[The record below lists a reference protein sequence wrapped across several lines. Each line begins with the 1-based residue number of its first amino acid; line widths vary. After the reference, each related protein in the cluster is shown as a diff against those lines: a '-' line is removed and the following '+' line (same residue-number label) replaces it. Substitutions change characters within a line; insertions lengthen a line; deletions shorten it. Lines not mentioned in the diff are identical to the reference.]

1 MLTTR
6 LLFFA
11 WFLAAIGLVV
21 AGVVGGSYWDIRR
34 KLEAQIYRH
43 LTEELSPNSSRNGAS
58 VPHLVWPAVG
68 PADIG
73 RLASRGFSVRYFDLA
88 GVRRLA
94 GGGDAGLP
102 AERPEKIRQLLG
114 QRSGSLRYTSSLR
127 RETWQMWAL
136 PVHSD
141 RGDWVGI
148 LEVGTSLRHHHQV
161 LEILGRTLLWGGGL
175 GVVVSALMAAWLSQ
189 YFGRPIE
196 SMARVMNRVRD
207 GELSARTQPGGTAE
221 MRQMAVDLNRMVG
234 ELEKLLASQRTFIAN
249 ASHELKT
256 PLTSLSA
263 MCELLHRRDDELTVE
278 RRERAWR
285 VVEREIAS
293 MSALVQDL
301 LALSRLEM
309 TVSPG
314 AGFDPLPLLAD
325 LAEHYHDVGR
335 VEFCLRGQ
343 AIMPGDPGVFSR
355 VVRNLIENALQ
366 HTPDPGRVRVSLD
379 FREGLW
385 QLEVDDQ
392 GSGIAPEVLDRVAE
406 PFFRGDTSRSRRAG
420 GSGLGLSIVAA
431 WVEQQGG
438 KWKIESG
445 PACKE
450 WSTRIW
456 LGIPSGSLQEHPSP
470 IFSLNP

>member
-1 MLTTR
+1 M
-6 LLFFA
+6 
-11 WFLAAIGLVV
+11 AAISLVM
-21 AGVVGGSYWDIRR
+21 AGVVGGSYWGIRR
-34 KLEAQIYRH
+34 KLEAQIYRQ
-43 LTEELSPNSSRNGAS
+43 LSDELSPGSLRNGS

-68 PADIG
+68 PAEVG
-73 RLASRGFSVRYFDLA
+73 RLASRGISVRYFDVT
-88 GVRRLA
+88 GVRRLE

-102 AERPEKIRQLLG
+102 AERPEKVRQLLG
-114 QRSGSLRYTSSLR
+114 QRADSLRYTSSLR

-141 RGDWVGI
+141 KGEWVGV
-148 LEVGTSLRHHHQV
+148 LEVGTSLRYHHQV
-161 LEILGRTLLWGGGL
+161 LEILGRTLLWGGAL
-175 GVVVSALMAAWLSQ
+175 GAVVSAVMAAWLSQ

-196 SMARVMNRVRD
+196 SMARVMNRVRG

-221 MRQMAVDLNRMVG
+221 MRQMAVDLNRMVE
-234 ELEKLLASQRTFIAN
+234 ELESLLASQRTFIAN

-263 MCELLHRRDDELTVE
+263 MCELLHRREDELTVE

-293 MSALVQDL
+293 MSTLVQDL

-309 TVSPG
+309 TASPSV
-314 AGFDPLPLLAD
+314 GFDPLPLLAE
-325 LAEHYHDVGR
+325 LAEHYTDLGR

-343 AIMPGDPGVFSR
+343 GSMAGDPGGFCR
-355 VVRNLIENALQ
+355 AVRNLIENALQ
-366 HTPDPGRVRVSLD
+366 HTPEPGRVRVALD

-385 QLEVDDQ
+385 QLEVCDQ

-406 PFFRGDTSRSRRAG
+406 PFFRADVSRSRRAG

-438 KWKIESG
+438 KWKIESDPG
-445 PACKE
+445 GAE
-450 WSTRIW
+450 WSTRIC
-456 LGIPSGSLQEHPSP
+456 LSIPSGSLQDDPGQ
-470 IFSLNP
+470 IFSLNPYIGNAQSLS